1 MANAFSKIAKPAGT
15 TSKAATKKIAAEVT
29 PAIKRH
35 VDTFVANKAQIKAL
49 EAAQAESEA
58 IIIDHVR
65 TQQDTQAFAGNFSKS
80 FTVDGTTTAV
90 LYNTS
95 DKFSVPQDEETLK
108 EVKKI
113 TGTAKYAEFFG
124 EKSTIGIKPAII
136 ANDTIMNKIASACEK
151 AGLDIGEIFESTVKV
166 YAKDDLD
173 EKQYSLPPEKLP
185 LFRALVR
192 QAKPA
197 LK

>member
-1 MANAFSKIAKPAGT
+1 MNAFSKIAKPAGT
-15 TSKAATKKIAAEVT
+15 VSKAATKKIAAEVT
-29 PAIKRH
+29 PSIKRH
-35 VDTFVANKAQIKAL
+35 VDTFVAAKAQIKAL

-65 TQQDTQAFAGNFSKS
+65 VQQDNHAFAGDFSKS
-80 FTVDGTTTAV
+80 FTVEGTTTAV

-95 DKFSVPQDEETLK
+95 DRFSVPQDEETLK

-113 TGTAKYAEFFG
+113 TGTVKYDEFFG
-124 EKSTIGIKPAII
+124 ERPSIGIKAAVIS
-136 ANDTIMNKIASACEK
+136 NDAIMNKIASACEK
-151 AGLDIGEIFESTVKV
+151 AGLPIGDIFESSVKI
-166 YAKDDLD
+166 YAKDGLD
-173 EKQYSLPPEKLP
+173 EKQYTLPPEKLP

-192 QAKPA
+192 QSKPA